1 VEARGPEGLREVLR
15 GVLGFPDKDKAGPG
29 NMLDPDQGRPEL
41 CFVLQFSDYVRRGD
55 NPAEALSK
63 ACNDVLDI
71 KIADK
76 VSPPTLREWVKK
88 HYDLKAFP
96 RRIDE
101 WRKIISQRITENPP
115 RKQSHPCPESNSA
128 ELSLGALSGASYSY
142 SCNFRKTPEQERIPM
157 QDSHPKARQVS
168 ATRP

>member
-1 VEARGPEGLREVLR
+1 LL
-15 GVLGFPDKDKAGPG
+15 
-29 NMLDPDQGRPEL
+29 
-41 CFVLQFSDYVRRGD
+41 
-55 NPAEALSK
+55 AEALSK

-101 WRKIISQRITENPP
+101 WRKIISQRYPGEVLAIRLHTASHYYKNITENPP